1 MTFSLLSAAN
11 WPIIGQIC
19 WLLGKVMNFIYTILD
34 NVLPSDNGLVGLSII
49 FYTIFVYT
57 LMLPMTV
64 SQQRMQKLSAVT
76 NPEVQAIQKKYKN
89 KKDQAS
95 MMKQQE
101 EIQQVYDKYGTSMM
115 GGCLPLLIQMPLLLA
130 LYPVIYDMQ
139 TYVPAIKDAPA
150 SVNQFLT
157 IPDMTVS
164 PITMIKNSGSYG
176 MAPAVIIITAILIP
190 VLSGLTQYLSVKISQ
205 AISGTQ
211 MDKDNPMAAVSKS
224 MNIYMPI
231 FSVVICITLPAGV
244 GLYWVA
250 SSVVRIVMQVGINA
264 YMNKLDMSEIMKK
277 NIEKQNK
284 KREMKGL
291 PPIRDNA
298 NINVRKNYNKTLAQI
313 EEETRKKKEPSRPV
327 EKQDNT
333 KYYEE
338 HGMKQGSI
346 ASKARM
352 VEEYNKKNQKK

>member
-11 WPIIGQIC
+11 WPIIGQIS

-34 NVLPSDNGLVGLSII
+34 NALPSDNGLVGLSII
-49 FYTIFVYT
+49 LYTIFVYT
-57 LMLPMTV
+57 LMLPMTI

-139 TYVPAIKDAPA
+139 AYVPAIKDAAA

-176 MAPAVIIITAILIP
+176 MAPVVIIITAIFIP

-205 AISGTQ
+205 AISGQQ
-211 MDKDNPMAAVSKS
+211 MDKDNPMASTIDRK
-224 MNIYMPI
+224 
-231 FSVVICITLPAGV
+231 SVV
-244 GLYWVA
+244 
-250 SSVVRIVMQVGINA
+250 
-264 YMNKLDMSEIMKK
+264 
-277 NIEKQNK
+277 
-284 KREMKGL
+284 
-291 PPIRDNA
+291 
-298 NINVRKNYNKTLAQI
+298 
-313 EEETRKKKEPSRPV
+313 
-327 EKQDNT
+327 
-333 KYYEE
+333 
-338 HGMKQGSI
+338 
-346 ASKARM
+346 
-352 VEEYNKKNQKK
+352 